1 MALRPNSGSSS
12 LRHPLPGTTSH
23 VRLGVHVCPFPEHLV
38 QTSWRLLPHSISY
51 FIFLVVS
58 HYHQTG
64 GGGGDSF
71 TPLCL
76 PSIRACHRED
86 DVLYLLTTGWK
97 GRKQALYMNKEVV
110 FLLIFNYLTSSF
122 WLSLSKTVPF
132 TNLAMPTKV
141 SFQPLYCL
149 NK

>member
-1 MALRPNSGSSS
+1 MKTL
-12 LRHPLPGTTSH
+12 TTQH
-23 VRLGVHVCPFPEHLV
+23 
-38 QTSWRLLPHSISY
+38 
-51 FIFLVVS
+51 FIFHLLGSVS
-58 HYHQTG
+58 LPSNW